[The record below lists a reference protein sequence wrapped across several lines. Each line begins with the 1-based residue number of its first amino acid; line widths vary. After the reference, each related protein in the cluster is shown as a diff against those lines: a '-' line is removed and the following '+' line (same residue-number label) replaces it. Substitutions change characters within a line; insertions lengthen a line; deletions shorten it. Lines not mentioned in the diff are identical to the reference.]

1 MVKDLELMMNIHPL
15 FEKNIVIWGVG
26 AFGRESF
33 ERFIQLGVDR
43 EHILLCDSDPQKY
56 GGNYKGYEI
65 ASPDQLKKII
75 NKTDYVIFI
84 AAISLNTQDDI
95 LKTIKNLGLE
105 DVDAYTE
112 YAIRWG
118 VYLNQRDC
126 KIPLSN
132 QQGCCGDDRMKI
144 ENTYLE
150 LQRLKYF
157 TFAPMYEEM
166 ILIYQP
172 PKVGSTSIHESI
184 LAAGK
189 YALHVHELREI
200 QYSEGNIKKMA
211 QMHNARIISL
221 VRDPVARAMSLLWF
235 SLRRK
240 KPYHVIVENGGQ
252 GSLGSIQ
259 KAYFYDGF
267 ENQEF
272 QWFDK
277 EMKKVFG
284 INVYEYPF
292 DRERGYSIIKQDNLE
307 VMLLTTEKINDL
319 EEEIGNFVGIDNFKL
334 ETKNTASKSDYRFAY
349 SEYKEKVS
357 LARSMLDRV
366 YFDNSYMRH
375 FYTESMINKF
385 YHQWETHIDDNCTEQ
400 DVMIRL

>member
-1 MVKDLELMMNIHPL
+1 MVKDLELMMDIHPL
-15 FEKNIVIWGVG
+15 FEKNIVIWGMG
-26 AFGRESF
+26 AFGKECF
-33 ERFIQLGVDR
+33 EKLVQLGVER

-65 ASPDQLKKII
+65 VSPNKLTEII
-75 NKTDYVIFI
+75 NKTNYVIFI
-84 AAISLNTQDDI
+84 AAISLDTQDDI
-95 LKTIKNLGLE
+95 LKTIKHFGLE
-105 DVDAYTE
+105 DIDAYTE
-112 YAIRWG
+112 YAFRWG
-118 VYLNQRDC
+118 VYLNQKDC
-126 KIPLSN
+126 KIPSLN
-132 QQGCCGDDRMKI
+132 QQECRSDDRMKI

-166 ILIYQP
+166 IFIYQP

-189 YALHVHELREI
+189 YALHVHELGEI

-221 VRDPVARAMSLLWF
+221 VRDPVARAISLLWF

-240 KPYHVIVENGGQ
+240 EPYHVMVENGGQ
-252 GSLGSIQ
+252 VSFDHIQ

-272 QWFDK
+272 QWFDN

-292 DRERGYSIIKQDNLE
+292 DREKGYSIIKQDNLE
-307 VMLLTTEKINDL
+307 VMLLTTERINDL
-319 EEEIGNFVGIDNFKL
+319 EEEIGNFVGIGNFKL

-357 LARSMLDRV
+357 LSRSMLDRV
-366 YFDNSYMRH
+366 YFGNSYMRH
-375 FYTESMINKF
+375 FYTESMINNF
-385 YHQWETHIDDNCTEQ
+385 YHQWETHIDDNCSGY
-400 DVMIRL
+400 DIMIRL